1 MLNEAQLV
9 AQAEAA
15 AGEPVLVHTE
25 ARRQRPGEILSQR
38 GLLAATRSALVFV
51 VDELL
56 RPGEAKV
63 FRTADLTG
71 HTHALSS
78 FAATLT
84 LETADGRT
92 EFSDLGRD
100 KLTPLL
106 VQCGLQDKPDTAS
119 ETETTTPAL
128 PDSLSVPFVVDFASP
143 TFAPPTFAPEPVVS
157 QPDRLFAAD
166 FGPPKTPDTDSDSGT
181 EHRIGDQVDKRNIDE
196 KEDPAEEEDDEDE
209 DDADDED
216 EDDEDADEDDEGDD
230 NEDENDDDDSG
241 AKDAAI
247 DHSEH
252 KKSEPPPVIESK
264 ETETPK
270 PAASQ
275 TPEAVST
282 SIGLWILLLLIV
294 GIGLAYWI
302 PEQRTQ
308 HHFGITPQSVLS
320 LMKDWRD
327 VMSTGYVLAALV
339 VLIGAPANAL
349 GCRPPVFFP
358 ALAAFLLLNAGL
370 FGMEAVL
377 PDPKHLG
384 DTIPSAAEILERL
397 QLANV
402 APLLSCV
409 ILCYLFA
416 VPQLGLWARALAT
429 SPQHRSSSFSQ
440 TEVRAGNA
448 TPALAMGVAA
458 IGSAL
463 FGCLYFQRA
472 SHSVAVIAISLFLI
486 SPSAILAWQGSRL
499 DPKVKW
505 EIGGSPAALAVQGA
519 LVYFTY
525 WLAVRQIGIV
535 DELGLS
541 GQSPL
546 KIRALLG
553 SLDSLE
559 STLIAVDK
567 PLFSALVVAQ
577 LGIIAASMIGHDA
590 IVTIEPGQKRS
601 FLGWMLALSVVLFFA
616 AMANG
621 LYPGLREQYASL
633 FALLR
638 NLAVGH
644 TPG

>member
-128 PDSLSVPFVVDFASP
+128 LDSLSVPFVVDFASP

-157 QPDRLFAAD
+157 QPGRLFAAD
-166 FGPPKTPDTDSDSGT
+166 FGPPKTPDTDSDSGM

-196 KEDPAEEEDDEDE
+196 KEDPAEEEDDADDDDE
-209 DDADDED
+209 DDED
-216 EDDEDADEDDEGDD
+216 ED
-230 NEDENDDDDSG
+230 EDEVDEVDDDDDSG
-241 AKDAAI
+241 AKDAAL

-429 SPQHRSSSFSQ
+429 VDRQAHSPHSKLHRRAHARPRACLRGCGRPRSKSGVVAFERRMRRSVSVPRTGSSMVHRKVMRRRVVV
-440 TEVRAGNA
+440 TGIGLCTPTKCRA
-448 TPALAMGVAA
+448 
-458 IGSAL
+458 
-463 FGCLYFQRA
+463 CRC
-472 SHSVAVIAISLFLI
+472 
-486 SPSAILAWQGSRL
+486 SRS
-499 DPKVKW
+499 
-505 EIGGSPAALAVQGA
+505 GGSPATTCSSTHELTPLAVPCTFACSRKSRTPRSGPASSTPTWPATSCGTAGA
-519 LVYFTY
+519 T
-525 WLAVRQIGIV
+525 
-535 DELGLS
+535 
-541 GQSPL
+541 SPT
-546 KIRALLG
+546 A
-553 SLDSLE
+553 
-559 STLIAVDK
+559 
-567 PLFSALVVAQ
+567 
-577 LGIIAASMIGHDA
+577 
-590 IVTIEPGQKRS
+590 
-601 FLGWMLALSVVLFFA
+601 
-616 AMANG
+616 
-621 LYPGLREQYASL
+621 
-633 FALLR
+633 
-638 NLAVGH
+638 
-644 TPG
+644 